1 MARSDRFSA
10 SITPP
15 IATAAILVVLP
26 LILTGCSQS
35 SQTPLPELT
44 RIPRPLMDAE
54 AQKRAIRELE
64 AERAKLKAEAEKLL
78 NRVE

>member
-1 MARSDRFSA
+1 
-10 SITPP
+10 
-15 IATAAILVVLP
+15 
-26 LILTGCSQS
+26 
-35 SQTPLPELT
+35 
-44 RIPRPLMDAE
+44 MDAE